1 MGDDPR
7 WQRMLDFVTWAAMH
21 AGADGDEFA
30 RRFQEDY
37 IGLAEA
43 IAADRTAPPGDRSVA
58 QKNTGGLYTRRAGQC
73 ARAARRD
80 RALGPRSGRPCGDAR
95 RIRRVAGAR
104 RRADAGG
111 FGPPSV
117 RIAGP

>member
-7 WQRMLDFVTWAAMH
+7 WQRMLDFVTWAAKH

-43 IAADRTAPPGDRSVA
+43 IAADRAAPPCDRAFARKIVADFTRAVRANAPALLAATARLVRDPNAPAETLAELAELLAHAVA
-58 QKNTGGLYTRRAGQC
+58 QMPA
-73 ARAARRD
+73 ASARRQ
-80 RALGPRSGRPCGDAR
+80 
-95 RIRRVAGAR
+95 
-104 RRADAGG
+104 
-111 FGPPSV
+111 
-117 RIAGP
+117 

>member
-7 WQRMLDFVTWAAMH
+7 WQRMLDFVTWAAKH

-43 IAADRTAPPGDRSVA
+43 IAADRAAPPGDRSFA
-58 QKNTGGLYTRRAGQC
+58 QKILADLNPRAP
-73 ARAARRD
+73 AHAPRAPAP
-80 RALGPRSGRPCGDAR
+80 GPRSERPRGDAR

-117 RIAGP
+117 RIAGPEERR